1 MCTYTATPPA
11 EIRQAHPGNG
21 GRVKILVPVKRVA
34 DPDNANKVK
43 ITQGGAAVSSEGLE
57 WKPNPFDEYA
67 VETALRLNENAPK
80 NEKLGETIVV
90 SFGPADVA
98 QTLRQTLAMGAD
110 RGILVT
116 ADDKDLDSLVI
127 ARALKALVDKEK
139 PDLVLMGKQVVDGD
153 SNAAGQ
159 MLAELLGWPM
169 ATFAMGI
176 ATSDGGKTLTVSR
189 EVDTGVLTLKVKPP
203 AVVTVDLRIVAPD
216 AVKNGATPA
225 EHKYNEGA
233 RYASLK
239 GIMQAKKKPI
249 EQLELAALGVD
260 TALSTN
266 YSSFELPPARS
277 GSVTFVENVDQL
289 IDKLHNVAKLI

>member
-1 MCTYTATPPA
+1 
-11 EIRQAHPGNG
+11 
-21 GRVKILVPVKRVA
+21 VKILVPVKRVA

-43 ITQGGAAVSSEGLE
+43 ITPDGAAVSSEGLE

-67 VETALRLNENAPK
+67 VETALRLNENAAK

-110 RGILVT
+110 RGILI
-116 ADDKDLDSLVI
+116 AAEDKDLDSLVI
-127 ARALKALVDKEK
+127 ARALKAIVDKEK

-169 ATFAMGI
+169 ATFAMSI
-176 ATSDGGKTLTVSR
+176 ATADAGKTLTVGR
-189 EVDTGVLTLKVKPP
+189 EVDTGVLTVKVKTP
-203 AVVTVDLRIVAPD
+203 AVVTVDLRIVAPE
-216 AVKNGATPA
+216 AIKNGATPDS
-225 EHKYNEGA
+225 HKYNEGA

-249 EQLELAALGVD
+249 EQLALGGLGVD
-260 TALSTN
+260 TALSTS
-266 YSSFELPPARS
+266 YSKFELPPARS
-277 GSVTFVENVDQL
+277 GSVTFVDSVDAL
-289 IDKLHNVAKLI
+289 IDKLHNEAKLI

>member
-1 MCTYTATPPA
+1 
-11 EIRQAHPGNG
+11 
-21 GRVKILVPVKRVA
+21 VKILVPVKRVS

-43 ITQGGAAVSSEGLE
+43 VSADGSTVTSDGLE

-67 VETALRLNENAPK
+67 VEAALRLNENAPK

-98 QTLRQTLAMGAD
+98 QTLRQALAMGAD
-110 RGILVT
+110 RGILV
-116 ADDKDLDSLVI
+116 AAEDKDLDSLVV
-127 ARALKALVDKEK
+127 ARALKAIVDKEK

-153 SNAAGQ
+153 SNAVGQ

-169 ATFAMGI
+169 ATFAMSV
-176 ATSDGGKTLTVSR
+176 ATADGGKTLTVGR
-189 EVDTGVLTLKVKPP
+189 EVDTGVLTVKVKAP
-203 AVVTVDLRIVAPD
+203 AVVTVDLRIVAPES
-216 AVKNGATPA
+216 VKNGATP
-225 EHKYNEGA
+225 ETHKYNEGA

-249 EQLELAALGVD
+249 EQLTLAALGSD
-260 TALSTN
+260 TTLSTK
-266 YSSFELPPARS
+266 YTKFELPPARS
-277 GSVTFVENVDQL
+277 GSVQFVESVDAL

>member
-1 MCTYTATPPA
+1 
-11 EIRQAHPGNG
+11 
-21 GRVKILVPVKRVA
+21 VKILVPVKRVC

-43 ITQGGAAVSSEGLE
+43 VSADGSAVTSDGLE

-67 VETALRLNENAPK
+67 VETALRLNENAAK
-80 NEKLGETIVV
+80 NEKLGETVVV

-110 RGILVT
+110 RGILVA
-116 ADDKDLDSLVI
+116 ADDKELDSLVI
-127 ARALKALVDKEK
+127 ARALKAIVAKEN

-153 SNAAGQ
+153 SNAVGQ

-169 ATFAMGI
+169 ATFAMNI
-176 ATSDGGKTLTVSR
+176 ATSDGGKTLTVGR
-189 EVDTGVLTLKVKPP
+189 EVDTGVLTLKIKAP

-216 AVKNGATPA
+216 AVKNGATPDG
-225 EHKYNEGA
+225 HKYNEGA

-249 EQLELAALGVD
+249 EQVTLASLGSD
-260 TALSTN
+260 AALSTS
-266 YSSFELPPARS
+266 YTKFELPPARS
-277 GSVTFVENVDQL
+277 GSVTFVESVDQL
-289 IDKLHNVAKLI
+289 IHKLHNEAKLI

>member
-1 MCTYTATPPA
+1 
-11 EIRQAHPGNG
+11 
-21 GRVKILVPVKRVA
+21 VKILVPVKRVA

-43 ITQGGAAVSSEGLE
+43 ISASGDAVSSEGLE

-80 NEKLGETIVV
+80 NEKLGEVV
-90 SFGPADVA
+90 VISFGPTDVA

-110 RGILVT
+110 RGILV
-116 ADDKDLDSLVI
+116 AAEDKDLDSLVV
-127 ARALKALVDKEK
+127 ARALKAIVDKEK

-169 ATFAMGI
+169 ATFAMSI
-176 ATSDGGKTLTVSR
+176 ATADGGKTLTVGR
-189 EVDTGVLTLKVKPP
+189 EVDTGVLTVKVKAP
-203 AVVTVDLRIVAPD
+203 AVVTVDLRIVATE
-216 AVKNGATPA
+216 AVKNGATPDS
-225 EHKYNEGA
+225 HKYNEGA

-249 EQLELAALGVD
+249 EQLTLGGLGID
-260 TALSTN
+260 TALSTS
-266 YSSFELPPARS
+266 YSKFELPPARS
-277 GSVTFVENVDQL
+277 GAVTFVDSVDAL
-289 IDKLHNVAKLI
+289 IDKLHNEAKLI